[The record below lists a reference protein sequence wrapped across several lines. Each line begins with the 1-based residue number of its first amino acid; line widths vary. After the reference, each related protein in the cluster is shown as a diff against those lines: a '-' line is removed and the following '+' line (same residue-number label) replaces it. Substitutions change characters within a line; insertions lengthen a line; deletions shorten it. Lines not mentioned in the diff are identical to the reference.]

1 MLSPVGVELVSDSW
15 RIGRMRSREIDG
27 DRPRG
32 MKGSF
37 HLFTALQLFIFTSLT
52 LRFLFSSISIS
63 APLLHVE
70 FLYLIILIS
79 VSLPFI
85 PISEYFCFILYILP
99 FLIPFFQ
106 FMPLASIIPFLNTP
120 ILLPGI
126 AFPLHL
132 VHFILS
138 LHPLVLLFLGNVQ
151 FNVQCNPPAVML
163 LCQSECGKCVSVQ
176 LFVHTVVVVF
186 YCLVILF
193 QFLNVAS
200 CNLAGKESK
209 MFPLDKSKTLS
220 IIWV

>member
-1 MLSPVGVELVSDSW
+1 M
-15 RIGRMRSREIDG
+15 EIDPEG
-27 DRPRG
+27 WRD
-32 MKGSF
+32 
-37 HLFTALQLFIFTSLT
+37 H
-52 LRFLFSSISIS
+52 SISLPLSSYSSLHRSLYAFFSHPSPSALLFFMLNFSIS
-63 APLLHVE
+63 SFLSVFPFPLFP
-70 FLYLIILIS
+70 FLNIS
-79 VSLPFI
+79 VLFYISSLFW
-85 PISEYFCFILYILP
+85 FH
-99 FLIPFFQ
+99 FFQ

-138 LHPLVLLFLGNVQ
+138 LHPLVLLFLWNVQ